1 MEAVLFGV
9 KNQPDTN
16 RALTILSDSNTLH
29 RFVDLKSTTSS
40 TAVALSAMTKSFT
53 LPILA
58 DEGVMFIGL
67 ESIRRHCGR

>member
-16 RALTILSDSNTLH
+16 RALTILSDAKIMH
-29 RFVDLKSTTSS
+29 RFLDLKSSTSS
-40 TAVALSAMTKSFT
+40 VAVALSAMTKSFT

-58 DEGVMFIGL
+58 DEGVMYIGL

>member
-1 MEAVLFGV
+1 M
-9 KNQPDTN
+9 
-16 RALTILSDSNTLH
+16 LSDAKTVH

-58 DEGVMFIGL
+58 AEGVMFIGL

>member
-16 RALTILSDSNTLH
+16 RALTMLSDAKTVH

-58 DEGVMFIGL
+58 AEGVMFIGL

>member
-9 KNQPDTN
+9 KSQPDTN
-16 RALTILSDSNTLH
+16 RALTILSDAKTLH

-40 TAVALSAMTKSFT
+40 AAVALSAMTKSFT

>member
-16 RALTILSDSNTLH
+16 RALTILSDTKAMY

-40 TAVALSAMTKSFT
+40 TAVALSTMTKSFK